1 MLIVTS
7 PFSSTHSPTFNCFTS
22 CVLLFFSV
30 INVGANFLPSLFI
43 KSKLIVALLFC
54 GRMLVDINPPIGFAF
69 KSVNFLRF
77 FSGDKSLISL
87 YFMFNDCKFIAYCNP
102 SKLSTCD
109 RLSETSF
116 LMSPTVICP
125 DKLSCFC
132 IAFLKY
138 SSCIFT
144 TWFKLASTNEFIAFL
159 NCSTALSTVSWF
171 SEVIASSP
179 VCIAFSN
186 ASIFALGIMP
196 YISASIVIQLLGI
209 AVPYFQK
216 LQREGESGRRKMNQY
231 TRYLTILILL
241 VQAPSYLLNLKMQA
255 GPSLNA
261 SLDWTLF
268 MFTSTIIL
276 AAGSMFILWLGE
288 RITDKGI
295 GNGISLIIMIG
306 IIARLPQS
314 LFQELIS
321 RMTDKTGGLVMFL
334 IELVVLLVVIAF
346 AILLVQG
353 TRKIPVQYA
362 KKIVGNKQY
371 GGARQYIPLKVN
383 AANVMP
389 IIFAQA
395 IMFIPIT
402 LVGFSN
408 VNDASGFVRALTDHT
423 SFWYNLIF
431 AVLIILFTY
440 FYTAITINPTQMA
453 EDMKRNNGFIPGIK
467 PGKQTAEYIDVIMSR
482 ITLPGSFFL
491 ALVAIMPAFAGIFGV
506 KAEFAQF
513 FGGTSLL
520 ILVGVVLDTLQQVES
535 HLLMR
540 HYDGLLKSGR
550 IKGRSGNVAAY

>member
-1 MLIVTS
+1 MRKAIETLKNIWKIEDLRQRILITILFVAIYRFGSYVVLPGINPNMLSQLHQQTS
-7 PFSSTHSPTFNCFTS
+7 EG
-22 CVLLFFSV
+22 LL
-30 INVGANFLPSLFI
+30 
-43 KSKLIVALLFC
+43 ALLN
-54 GRMLVDINPPIGFAF
+54 M
-69 KSVNFLRF
+69 
-77 FSGDKSLISL
+77 FSGG
-87 YFMFNDCKFIAYCNP
+87 
-102 SKLSTCD
+102 
-109 RLSETSF
+109 
-116 LMSPTVICP
+116 
-125 DKLSCFC
+125 
-132 IAFLKY
+132 
-138 SSCIFT
+138 
-144 TWFKLASTNEFIAFL
+144 
-159 NCSTALSTVSWF
+159 
-171 SEVIASSP
+171 
-179 VCIAFSN
+179 AFSN

-196 YISASIVIQLLGI
+196 YISASIVIQLLAI

-216 LQREGESGRRKMNQY
+216 LQREGESGRRKINQY
-231 TRYLTILILL
+231 TRYLTIAILI
-241 VQAPSYLLNLKMQA
+241 VQAPSYLINLKMQA
-255 GPSLNA
+255 GPALNA

-268 MFTSTIIL
+268 MVTSTIIL

-295 GNGISLIIMIG
+295 GNGISFIILVG

-321 RMTDKTGGLVMFL
+321 RMTDKTGGLIMFL
-334 IELVVLLVVIAF
+334 IEIVFLLLVIAA

-383 AANVMP
+383 AAGVMP

-402 LVGFSN
+402 FIGFSSAEN
-408 VNDASGFVRALTDHT
+408 ANGFVRAFTDHT
-423 SFWYNLIF
+423 SFWYNFVF
-431 AVLIILFTY
+431 AVMIILFTY

-467 PGKQTAEYIDVIMSR
+467 PGKKTAEYIDDIMSR

-491 ALVAIMPAFAGIFGV
+491 ALVAIMPAFAGVFGV
-506 KAEFAQF
+506 QAEFAQF

-520 ILVGVVLDTLQQVES
+520 ILVGVVLDTLQQIES

-550 IKGRSGNVAAY
+550 IKGRTGSVSAY

>member
-1 MLIVTS
+1 MRKAIETLKNIWKIEDLRQRILITILFVAIYRFGSYVVLPGINPGMLTQLHQQ
-7 PFSSTHSPTFNCFTS
+7 TNEG
-22 CVLLFFSV
+22 LL
-30 INVGANFLPSLFI
+30 
-43 KSKLIVALLFC
+43 ALLN
-54 GRMLVDINPPIGFAF
+54 M
-69 KSVNFLRF
+69 
-77 FSGDKSLISL
+77 FSGG
-87 YFMFNDCKFIAYCNP
+87 
-102 SKLSTCD
+102 
-109 RLSETSF
+109 
-116 LMSPTVICP
+116 
-125 DKLSCFC
+125 
-132 IAFLKY
+132 
-138 SSCIFT
+138 
-144 TWFKLASTNEFIAFL
+144 
-159 NCSTALSTVSWF
+159 
-171 SEVIASSP
+171 
-179 VCIAFSN
+179 AFSN

-216 LQREGESGRRKMNQY
+216 MQREGESGRRKMNQY

-295 GNGISLIIMIG
+295 GNGISFIILVG

-321 RMTDKTGGLVMFL
+321 RMSDKTGGLIMFL
-334 IELVVLLVVIAF
+334 IEIVFLLLVIAA

-383 AANVMP
+383 AAGVMP

-402 LVGFSN
+402 FIGFSN
-408 VNDASGFVRALTDHT
+408 ANTSNSIIQAFTDHT
-423 SFWYNLIF
+423 SLWYNLVF
-431 AVLIILFTY
+431 AVMIILFTY

-467 PGKQTAEYIDVIMSR
+467 PGKSTAEYIDDIMSR
-482 ITLPGSFFL
+482 ITFPGSFFL
-491 ALVAIMPAFAGIFGV
+491 AIVAIMPAFAGLLGV

-520 ILVGVVLDTLQQVES
+520 ILVGVVLDTLQQIES

-550 IKGRSGNVAAY
+550 IKGRSASSTVNAY